1 MGRRFRSIS
10 ETYEEISR
18 KTLGNAH
25 LTYEE
30 LETVLVETEGILN
43 SRPLTFVYDEIT
55 EPPLT
60 PSCLVIGRRLLDQT
74 AISSEVS
81 KSDKVTITKRSRY
94 LETLLALYF
103 AQWKTEYL
111 TSLREKYNHRNTLAD
126 RVPKLGDIVCIH

>member
-1 MGRRFRSIS
+1 MKRFISRRGIPTLIVSDNGKTFIDYSVQKYVNSKNINWKFNVPTAS
-10 ETYEEISR
+10 WWGGVFEVLVKLTKKCLR

-74 AISSEVS
+74 AISFSFHF
-81 KSDKVTITKRSRY
+81 I
-94 LETLLALYF
+94 
-103 AQWKTEYL
+103 
-111 TSLREKYNHRNTLAD
+111 
-126 RVPKLGDIVCIH
+126 